1 MFHLLFNRSVLR
13 VSTPPVVQCTM
24 ITPHLIVTVVVV
36 LLPYSSASVTPL
48 NVEVTPAPSVR
59 PTHPMDNPKW
69 LPPVG
74 PKEEL
79 NIDYWRR
86 SGQDLLREQLHKNHL
101 NLNVAKNVVIVI
113 GDGLSLAT
121 QMATRAYLGNE
132 NVQLSFEKLPYTGLA
147 KTYCVNYQV
156 ADSSCTATAILGG
169 VKSNY
174 GTIAVG
180 AQVPLRNC
188 TAHTPEQNVETI
200 FKYAQDAGKRTGVV
214 TTSRITHATPA
225 CAFAH
230 SAARYWENANEI
242 LDEPCVD
249 IASQLVHGEVGSRLN
264 VVLGG
269 GRREFLPR
277 GVDGG
282 TRDDGRNLIE
292 EWKERTR
299 KEGRRVQYVENRVSG

>member
-1 MFHLLFNRSVLR
+1 
-13 VSTPPVVQCTM
+13 
-24 ITPHLIVTVVVV
+24 
-36 LLPYSSASVTPL
+36 
-48 NVEVTPAPSVR
+48 
-59 PTHPMDNPKW
+59 MDNPNW

-74 PKEEL
+74 PLEEL
-79 NIDYWRR
+79 DINYWYS
-86 SGQDLLREQLHKNHL
+86 SGQSLLKEQLAKNRL
-101 NLNVAKNVVIVI
+101 NLNRARNVIVVI

-132 NVQLSFEKLPYTGLA
+132 NVQLSFEKFPYAGLA

-169 VKSNY
+169 VKNNY

-180 AQVPLRNC
+180 GRVPLRNC
-188 TAHTPEQNVETI
+188 SAQHAAGDGDENVPSI
-200 FKYAQDAGKRTGVV
+200 FKYAQDTGKRSGIV

-230 SAARYWENANEI
+230 SAARYWENANE
-242 LDEPCVD
+242 LMAAGEAGNCVD
-249 IASQLVHGEVGSRLN
+249 IASQLVHGEVGRRLN

-277 GVDGG
+277 EVTGG
-282 TRDDGRNLIE
+282 GEGIRNDGRNLID
-292 EWKERTR
+292 EWLRE
-299 KEGRRVQYVENRVSG
+299 KEGKGVYVENRVSRFVNIL